1 MANSLSLM
9 AIGLL
14 LDLFSSDFAIVST
27 PSEQSIIIDC
37 KRHPTN
43 YTINRL
49 PLFAIIC
56 HRLPRVYTVNEMRFA
71 FIYTHHCQS
80 IARFT
85 PWAVVC
91 RVFDAGREMSM
102 RVSLGSPPLF
112 SNFHQSLPTDSRNQL
127 WT

>member
-1 MANSLSLM
+1 MTWQMANSLSLM

-56 HRLPRVYTVNEMRFA
+56 HRLPRVNTLGWGVSRLRRL
-71 FIYTHHCQS
+71 FIIFNDRHIINQKLTD
-80 IARFT
+80 F
-85 PWAVVC
+85 
-91 RVFDAGREMSM
+91 
-102 RVSLGSPPLF
+102 LF
-112 SNFHQSLPTDSRNQL
+112 FRKLKHIFSYIYVIKSFC
-127 WT
+127 